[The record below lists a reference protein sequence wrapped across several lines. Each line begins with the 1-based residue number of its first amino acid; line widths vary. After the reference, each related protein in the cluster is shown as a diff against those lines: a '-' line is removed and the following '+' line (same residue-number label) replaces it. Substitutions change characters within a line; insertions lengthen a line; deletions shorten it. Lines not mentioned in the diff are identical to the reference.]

1 MDSAVK
7 RVGIFSAILIAGG
20 MCACTAGVLT
30 GDSVPI
36 VLGVIAEV
44 SGLVLAIF
52 AFQARRKTRS

>member
-1 MDSAVK
+1 MDNAVV

-20 MCACTAGVLT
+20 MCACIAGALT

-36 VLGVIAEV
+36 ALGAIAAV